1 MSSIVEPS
9 APNGTSH
16 ILVVDD
22 EYGIRDFCVRA
33 LRKLGYEVTAAENGR
48 VGLEFLDKHT
58 FDLVLT
64 DLQMPEM
71 NGIAMLRR
79 LREHYPDT
87 DVVVFTAYGTFETA
101 REALRLGAADYLTKP
116 VSLDDLQCTV
126 RRVLEWRRVRQ
137 EKQRLS
143 EIVSLYELS
152 QTFTRTLDVT
162 TAVLEI
168 TRLLSRRFSPRSF
181 SLSLLHPEDYELE
194 LLIHKSASG
203 SPALRSKT
211 ETLGRDELAVLDAHF
226 RLVGTPDSLDPAR
239 HICVVLRAS
248 DRTVGILELSRDPD
262 QPSFG
267 SDDRLMLNVCASQIA
282 SSLENI
288 RLYQQLKEQN
298 LETIKA
304 LVSAIESRDPYT
316 GGHSHQVMV
325 YSVRLAEVVNLSPQ
339 RIENIRYGALLHDIG
354 KIGIRDYIL
363 LKPGPLDQEEME
375 IMQRHPKIGAD
386 ILRHIKALRD
396 VIPLIE
402 CHHERMDG
410 RGYPLGRPGSQL
422 SDEVRIL
429 SIADAYDAMT
439 TDRAYRKAMRR
450 DQAFQILRDG
460 RNAHWDGSLVDA
472 FIEMMGREGD
482 GLLAAER
489 PIQPGVNGL
498 LGRPTMATVEKSES
512 LGAGD

>member
-1 MSSIVEPS
+1 MSSIVEPGVS
-9 APNGTSH
+9 LSSTPH

-48 VGLEFLDKHT
+48 VGLEFLDKQT

-79 LREHYPDT
+79 LRERYPDT

-162 TAVLEI
+162 TAVSEI
-168 TRLLSRRFSPRSF
+168 TRLLSRRFSPRTLSI
-181 SLSLLHPEDYELE
+181 SLLHPDDHELE
-194 LLIHKSASG
+194 LLTQIG
-203 SPALRSKT
+203 SVRNTTPGARESIS
-211 ETLGRDELAVLDAHF
+211 GRDELAVIKGHF
-226 RLVGTPDSLDPAR
+226 RLVGAPDSLDPAR
-239 HICVVLRAS
+239 YICVVLRAN
-248 DRTVGILELSRDPD
+248 DRIVGILELARDAD

-282 SSLENI
+282 SALENI

-298 LETIKA
+298 LQTISA
-304 LVSAIESRDPYT
+304 LVSAIEKRDPYT
-316 GGHSHQVMV
+316 SGHSHQVMI

-339 RIENIRYGALLHDIG
+339 RVENIRYGALLHDIG

-363 LKPGPLDQEEME
+363 LKPGPLNTEEMA
-375 IMQRHPKIGAD
+375 IMQQHPKIGAD
-386 ILRHIKALRD
+386 ILRHIKALRE

-410 RGYPLGRPGSQL
+410 RGYPMGRPGAQL

-429 SIADAYDAMT
+429 SIADAFDAMT
-439 TDRAYRKAMRR
+439 TDRAYRKAMSKE
-450 DQAFQILRDG
+450 QSFQILRDG
-460 RNAHWDGSLVDA
+460 RNTHWDGALVDT
-472 FIEMMGREGD
+472 FIDMMIRESEHLVGHQPRPAQ
-482 GLLAAER
+482 LA
-489 PIQPGVNGL
+489 VDGL
-498 LGRPTMATVEKSES
+498 LGRPTLVS
-512 LGAGD
+512 LEPTE